1 MSNQQRNP
9 AHEVPTGFHTSEPPR
24 GSAERR
30 LAVLGSPIEH
40 SRSPQ
45 LHLAAYRQLGLDWDY
60 DRWEIP
66 KGGLRDAL
74 HSRGPGWGG
83 FSVTAPHKAEALEFV
98 RKASPDAIRSGA
110 VNTIVF
116 DSLDAESEAV
126 GENTDIP
133 GALDAFAEC
142 GITTLRG
149 RVDVLGSGG
158 TASSLGIAAQRL
170 GAEEVR
176 VWGRRPEA
184 AAALAEQLG
193 DGATSGDLARWQ
205 LTAGV
210 TAVIDTVPGGFAA
223 EGIEIEPG
231 LIPGAALFSAAY
243 SPWPTPLA
251 SHWVAAEGRII
262 TGLDL
267 LVHQAVRQVRLFTG
281 LGVEQPLPDEA
292 AVIAAMRASLSQ
304 GS

>member
-1 MSNQQRNP
+1 MSSPHRNSP
-9 AHEVPTGFHTSEPPR
+9 YEVPTGFHTAQPPQ
-24 GSAERR
+24 GAAERR

-45 LHLAAYRQLGLDWDY
+45 LHLAAYQQLGLDWEY
-60 DRWEIP
+60 SRWEIP

-74 HSRGPGWGG
+74 RSRGQGWGG

-98 RKASPDAIRSGA
+98 REASPDAIKSGA

-116 DSLDAESEAV
+116 DSLDAQSGAI

-133 GALDAFAEC
+133 GALDAFAER
-142 GITTLRG
+142 GITSLRG

-176 VWGRRPEA
+176 IWGRRPEA
-184 AAALAEQLG
+184 AAALAGQLG
-193 DGATSGDLARWQ
+193 DGATSGDLAQWE

-210 TAVIDTVPGGFAA
+210 SAVIDTVPGGFAA

-231 LIPGAALFSAAY
+231 RIPGVALFSAAY

-251 SHWVAAEGRII
+251 SHWLAVEGRIV

-267 LVHQAVRQVRLFTG
+267 LLHQAVRQVRLFTG
-281 LGVEQPLPDEA
+281 LGVDQPLPDEA